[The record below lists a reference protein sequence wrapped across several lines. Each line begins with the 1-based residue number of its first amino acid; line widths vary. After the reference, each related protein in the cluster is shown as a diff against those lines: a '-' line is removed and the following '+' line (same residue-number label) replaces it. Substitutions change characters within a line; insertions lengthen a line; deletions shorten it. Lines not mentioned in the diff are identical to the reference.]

1 MSVLF
6 QEQLSKKKCKC
17 CSSSLPGRTLDRH
30 IRDETNLVN
39 TVPVSVLQVPDKM
52 SLTVAS
58 FNIDLEQFQVF
69 KKSISFTHKVLI
81 ISKGLFF
88 LPF

>member
-1 MSVLF
+1 MLF
-6 QEQLSKKKCKC
+6 LITARVD
-17 CSSSLPGRTLDRH
+17 RTLDRH

-69 KKSISFTHKVLI
+69 KKSILCRNLVWDECQN
-81 ISKGLFF
+81 
-88 LPF
+88 